1 MKACIPFLNEKG
13 ITVNQTSKNEHVPEV
28 ERAGRTLKERVRA
41 VWNTL
46 PYKLPET
53 MVVQLTYYACMMLN
67 MFPKSNSIAGVA
79 PRELFTGVRI
89 DYKRDCKLGFG
100 EYVQVYAENDITN
113 TMQAR
118 TFGAISLGSA
128 GNMQGTY
135 LFLSLTSWKII
146 RRRSWV
152 EMPLPAEVIELINAQ
167 ALKTNKASLESS
179 IGIGDV
185 TISDEDIDEYEP
197 YIPEQVV
204 IDIQKNRNNGAED
217 LVQSENHIND
227 TVDINMDIDSNNLP
241 SVQSGYDDDI
251 QKMVIDSMEIMDEIY
266 EPNDNEQEIIN
277 QDNKY
282 RNEGNTDKTH
292 RYHLRPTR
300 SDWKNRYA
308 GEYSAPVVLSN
319 LSIPKAIRLYG
330 VEAVASIMKE
340 VGQLQDK
347 GVWTP
352 IKYENIQDKTK
363 IIRSLLFLKR
373 KRDGSLKARLVADG
387 RMQDR
392 STSQDN
398 SSPTVATETLFLMAA
413 IFAAENRHVATVDI
427 EGAFLHGIMT
437 NEVYMLIHGQCV
449 DVLCHGYADV
459 YDGYMN

>member
-1 MKACIPFLNEKG
+1 M
-13 ITVNQTSKNEHVPEV
+13 
-28 ERAGRTLKERVRA
+28 
-41 VWNTL
+41 
-46 PYKLPET
+46 
-53 MVVQLTYYACMMLN
+53 
-67 MFPKSNSIAGVA
+67 
-79 PRELFTGVRI
+79 
-89 DYKRDCKLGFG
+89 
-100 EYVQVYAENDITN
+100 QVYAENDITN

-204 IDIQKNRNNGAED
+204 IDIQKNRYNGAED

-227 TVDINMDIDSNNLP
+227 TVDINVDIDSNNLP

-277 QDNKY
+277 QDIQYK
-282 RNEGNTDKTH
+282 NEGNINKTH

-319 LSIPKAIRLYG
+319 LSIPKAIRL
-330 VEAVASIMKE
+330 
-340 VGQLQDK
+340 
-347 GVWTP
+347 
-352 IKYENIQDKTK
+352 
-363 IIRSLLFLKR
+363 
-373 KRDGSLKARLVADG
+373 
-387 RMQDR
+387 
-392 STSQDN
+392 
-398 SSPTVATETLFLMAA
+398 
-413 IFAAENRHVATVDI
+413 
-427 EGAFLHGIMT
+427 
-437 NEVYMLIHGQCV
+437 
-449 DVLCHGYADV
+449 
-459 YDGYMN
+459 